1 MTVRQFLSQ
10 TPPFAVVVPLI
21 AALQVVDEE
30 EDETAGTLDEE
41 IVTDVLVVGA
51 EDIG

>member
-10 TPPFAVVVPLI
+10 TPFVVVVPLM

-41 IVTDVLVVGA
+41 IVTDVLVGA